1 MLCVFACA
9 PTTSSPE
16 TDLLGAGVIAEELRK
31 LVAERVFDFEG
42 ERIPV
47 TISIG
52 CTQLKADD
60 EADPLKL
67 IKSADDKLYQAKRTG
82 RNRVC
87 I

>member
-1 MLCVFACA
+1 VLL
-9 PTTSSPE
+9 PE
-16 TDLLGAGVIAEELRK
+16 TDLQGAGVIAEELRR
-31 LVAERVFDFEG
+31 LVDERVFDFEG

-52 CTQLKADD
+52 CTQLTAND

-67 IKSADDKLYQAKRTG
+67 IKAADTKLYEAKRSG